1 MALRKLGESWTIIGF
16 LLGILVNAG
25 TIHRERGY
33 KKERKFEARWCFVMA
48 LLNHPSGEDLY
59 AKEDW
64 S

>member
-1 MALRKLGESWTIIGF
+1 MIIRF

-25 TIHRERGY
+25 TIHSDKGY

-59 AKEDW
+59 AKEGW
-64 S
+64 C